1 MIFEHE
7 IPRGSKLYFGKSAQ
21 LKREIEHSSAMI
33 LSDAGYE
40 EIVTPCFS
48 YHQNAS
54 FGHNRLLVR
63 INDRDNHEVSLRADS
78 TADVLRIATKRLGRS
93 SDVKRWFYIQ
103 PIFLFPTKEY
113 YQVGAELLDGSF
125 SEACSMSIKLLQKQ
139 NISPLLQIAN
149 IAIPKILNEKYGLN
163 LEDIKAMNIDNLL
176 NDAPDWVS
184 SLIHVQKPEDL
195 SDLSIYPDD
204 IAKELQKLLDAV
216 STLEYENI
224 VLSPMYYA
232 RMRYYDSLM
241 FRAFE
246 GNTMFATGGTYEID
260 ETKAAGFALYVD
272 KCVDRL
278 LKEMGDE

>member
-1 MIFEHE
+1 
-7 IPRGSKLYFGKSAQ
+7 
-21 LKREIEHSSAMI
+21 
-33 LSDAGYE
+33 
-40 EIVTPCFS
+40 
-48 YHQNAS
+48 
-54 FGHNRLLVR
+54 
-63 INDRDNHEVSLRADS
+63 
-78 TADVLRIATKRLGRS
+78 
-93 SDVKRWFYIQ
+93 
-103 PIFLFPTKEY
+103 
-113 YQVGAELLDGSF
+113 
-125 SEACSMSIKLLQKQ
+125 MSIKLLQKQ